1 MTETISTK
9 EQNRKEF
16 FSIMRE
22 LLNSS
27 YAMLCISLLIVL
39 GWALGFPYISIFM
52 LLLFEIGVFIF
63 CSDNPKAC
71 LLPIISISYMITTIH
86 NSLFT
91 WIYFI
96 LVIAIA
102 VITIGSFIL
111 VQVIKN
117 GKKLKRGKMW
127 WAFALAALGNILGGI
142 IGHFEFLTF
151 VIVIAFSL
159 LIYAIYWFCINF
171 ISDYKEYFAKVLIFF
186 ALIISLE
193 VFIAYLRVDDLMY
206 ALENKVIIIG
216 TGGTGEAN
224 AGAIFMLFGVM
235 GCFYL
240 AQNSKKDYLYI
251 LLAFLFDIV
260 IFFTH
265 CRIALFLCAVLSVI
279 YFFIIAKNS
288 PNKKY
293 LYIGAISALV
303 VAGILFAIFYDK
315 IIGVISYYIE
325 KGFGGNGRNAT
336 WGWSWKQFLSS
347 PIFGIGFITRDPY
360 VLSGGVPGLLDFG
373 GWALVS
379 THNSILHFLACTG
392 VVGLLLNLP
401 FYIKKYLA
409 VFKNF
414 SQYKLYVLFS
424 YICTFVVAFFD
435 PTPMNNPFYVFISVI
450 LIAFVE
456 KDNDEC
462 VSLSGSKNTV
472 NTKISISS
480 KTKNKNGN
488 DTMENSNNN
497 LINLKTGVIVAER
510 NNKGENDENT
520 SDNVVVKNNDETVLS
535 DATKDFEI
543 DKPQKKN
550 LTEKS
555 DSSKKRKNTNI
566 EENKGEGK
574 KNTRKKSTLKNK

>member
-39 GWALGFPYISIFM
+39 GWALNFPYISIFM

-86 NSLFT
+86 NTLFT

-251 LLAFLFDIV
+251 LLALFFDLV
-260 IFFTH
+260 IFLTH
-265 CRIALFLCAVLSVI
+265 CRIALFLCAVFSII
-279 YFFIIAKNS
+279 YFFIIARKS
-288 PNKKY
+288 PNKKI
-293 LYIGAISALV
+293 LYIGVISALV
-303 VAGILFAIFYDK
+303 LVGVLVGIFYEQVAS
-315 IIGVISYYIE
+315 IISYYIE
-325 KGFGGNGRNAT
+325 KGFGGNGRNDT
-336 WGWSWKQFLSS
+336 WSWSWKQFLSS
-347 PIFGIGFITRDPY
+347 PFFGIGFITRDPY
-360 VLSGGVPGLLDFG
+360 VLGGGVSGLLDFG

-379 THNSILHFLACTG
+379 THNFVLHFLACTG
-392 VVGLLLNLP
+392 VIGLLLNLP
-401 FYIKKYLA
+401 FYIKKYIA

-424 YICTFVVAFFD
+424 YICTLVAAFFD
-435 PTPMNNPFYVFISVI
+435 PTPMNNPFYVFISVM

-456 KDNDEC
+456 NDNDEC

-480 KTKNKNGN
+480 KTKNKSGN